1 MSTLEKSCENIC
13 EFVFFRL
20 WTIFLLFGGV
30 CAKCSFYKEEFF
42 LQEDFFETNLDLRKH
57 PQQVFWIF
65 SLFFKHM
72 CSIFVFI
79 CVFGELRELCAKILN
94 FWTNIHREIICQSW
108 PLLTPF
114 YSGPIV
120 QWMQKFACQKLFF
133 ASLTTHTLIT
143 QFCCQSVRV
152 FPIWKLR
159 YEKEE
164 TFLFS
169 SFQTLWLIAG
179 FSQSEIW

>member
-1 MSTLEKSCENIC
+1 MKI
-13 EFVFFRL
+13 FVNLYFSDFEPF
-20 WTIFLLFGGV
+20 FLLFGGV

-94 FWTNIHREIICQSW
+94 FWNNIHREIICQSW

-120 QWMQKFACQKLFF
+120 HCSLHKLHIM
-133 ASLTTHTLIT
+133 LD
-143 QFCCQSVRV
+143 
-152 FPIWKLR
+152 
-159 YEKEE
+159 
-164 TFLFS
+164 
-169 SFQTLWLIAG
+169 
-179 FSQSEIW
+179 